1 MSFSSDVKDELIGRM
16 PSAQHCRI
24 AELCGYFVYKGMLL
38 SDDTLE
44 FVTENPAIA
53 KKVFTFLKK
62 SFNIGLVTGS
72 RKVLGRARTEQVIH
86 IPDSSETANLL
97 DALSLGRSFLREG
110 RLTILREDFLENPCC
125 KRSFLRAAYCMAG
138 TMNDPG
144 KSYHFEIAAPEEA
157 IGRILGRA
165 MDAFSCPAKI
175 TTRRENMCL
184 YLKDGDCIS
193 NMLNVMEAHSSLLRF
208 ENERTVREFRGQVNR
223 QVNLEVSNLRKT
235 AKAAEKQ
242 IEDIKL
248 IRDTVGL
255 DSLPKDLCD
264 MALLRL
270 SNPEAALGELGL
282 MLVPALGR
290 SGVNH
295 RLQKLCSI
303 AESLRQ

>member
-1 MSFSSDVKDELIGRM
+1 MSFSSEVREELIGRM
-16 PSAQHCRI
+16 PSAKHCRK
-24 AELCGYFVYKGMLL
+24 AELCGYFVYKGTLL

-62 SFNIGLVTGS
+62 SFNIGLVTGN
-72 RKVLGRARTEQVIH
+72 RKVSGRSRTEQVIH
-86 IPDSSETANLL
+86 IPDSEETAEVLR
-97 DALSLGRSFLREG
+97 DLSLCESFEREG
-110 RLTILREDFLENPCC
+110 KLTILSEDFLSLPCC

-144 KSYHFEIAAPEEA
+144 KSYHFEIAAPEESV
-157 IGRILGRA
+157 GRILSKQ
-165 MDAFSCPAKI
+165 MEAFECTPKI
-175 TTRRENMCL
+175 TTRRGNMCL
-184 YLKDGDCIS
+184 YLKDSNCIS
-193 NMLNVMEAHSSLLRF
+193 NMLNVVEAHKSLLQY

-223 QVNLEVSNLRKT
+223 QVNLEVSRLQKT
-235 AKAAEKQ
+235 VQASEKR

-255 DSLPKDLCD
+255 ESLPKDLCD

-270 SNPEAALGELGL
+270 NNPEATLGELGM
-282 MLVPALGR
+282 MLNPTLGR

-303 AESLRQ
+303 AEGLRQ